1 MSEHDYNK
9 ILAELQVD
17 KEGLRTLERKIEKV
31 EDSIKG
37 EMKLKHQAIEFK
49 HLDHDR
55 RLSFNEKIVFTTTGF
70 ILLGFLG
77 AILNLVVN

>member
-9 ILAELQVD
+9 ILAELQVV

-31 EDSIKG
+31 EDSIKS

-49 HLDHDR
+49 HQDHDR
-55 RLSFNEKIVFTTTGF
+55 RLSFNEKIVFTTAGF